1 MATLTMRNMGIDEEI
16 RKMNLVMQ
24 TVSREGKLV
33 LEITNNPQPM
43 DLMANRL
50 VQYYV
55 LTRNLERN
63 MPVKQDC
70 FVFSEGGNFA
80 EANIKWA
87 YEFVEQEKKRLN
99 PNYVMNLWN
108 KINNSTI
115 ISGAIGAALGSLFT
129 WFLG

>member
-1 MATLTMRNMGIDEEI
+1 MGVDEERRMMDLI
-16 RKMNLVMQ
+16 MQ

-50 VQYYV
+50 VQYNV
-55 LTRNLERN
+55 LTRNLERH

-70 FVFSEGGNFA
+70 FVFSEGEKFA
-80 EANIKWA
+80 EANIKGA
-87 YEFVEQEKKRLN
+87 YKFVEEEKKRLN

-108 KINNSTI
+108 KINNSTV
-115 ISGAIGAALGSLFT
+115 ISGAIGAILGSFFT
-129 WFLG
+129 WLFG